1 MFLVVESAEISNQ
14 TFLSLQ
20 TVVVSVHGAEKD
32 NGLKTETAEVP
43 SPGKDEAVEGEWR
56 TKVSP
61 QKTRAELR
69 PFFQLP
75 PKLDQVKAKAFTQH
89 GIAFS
94 VFLCDGDVKQGS
106 GRQVR
111 GDGGVG
117 GRQERKGGKY

>member
-61 QKTRAELR
+61 QKTLRAELR

-75 PKLDQVKAKAFTQH
+75 P
-89 GIAFS
+89 
-94 VFLCDGDVKQGS
+94 
-106 GRQVR
+106 
-111 GDGGVG
+111 
-117 GRQERKGGKY
+117 